1 MRKRSIRGKLLIG
14 VAAVQLIA
22 AIVATILVVHHE
34 RRYTFAM
41 LNASLVDRAAMLKAV
56 IEPPDAPI
64 DTAILHREL
73 LQLPRRDVYL
83 LTQAGGKVV
92 ASSGISTFDDSSP
105 YKPSYFIDESLN
117 GRRYRFFVEHGITL
131 FDEDAKDK
139 ADIPKLNLVYGAP
152 LGGAHETIQFVT
164 WAVIGTAFIIL
175 LFSLAAVSWVVRAG
189 MRPVVDLADR
199 AARIDA
205 NSWEWE
211 TQEEST
217 ETQELEPLS
226 RALQHLVE
234 RLRGAFERE
243 RQFSADAAHEM
254 KTAVAIVKS
263 TLQLTLERE
272 GEASDYRTG
281 VERALDDVDRM
292 QSLVTGMLQLAKV
305 EGLAGAAPSGPNSAD
320 VSEQIA
326 VAAHGLEPLL
336 EAREMN
342 VDVQEPSTAIVA
354 KLAAERLQLILKNLL
369 DNAIHYSPPGST
381 IHVTAH
387 GGNNVCTI
395 SIRDEGCGIEPEAMP
410 HIFERFYR
418 GDASR
423 SRESGGAGIGLAI
436 VHAAVRMA
444 GGTVVA
450 TSRPGAGSTFTVTL
464 PAGPTS

>member
-1 MRKRSIRGKLLIG
+1 
-14 VAAVQLIA
+14 
-22 AIVATILVVHHE
+22 
-34 RRYTFAM
+34 
-41 LNASLVDRAAMLKAV
+41 
-56 IEPPDAPI
+56 
-64 DTAILHREL
+64 
-73 LQLPRRDVYL
+73 
-83 LTQAGGKVV
+83 
-92 ASSGISTFDDSSP
+92 
-105 YKPSYFIDESLN
+105 
-117 GRRYRFFVEHGITL
+117 
-131 FDEDAKDK
+131 
-139 ADIPKLNLVYGAP
+139 
-152 LGGAHETIQFVT
+152 
-164 WAVIGTAFIIL
+164 
-175 LFSLAAVSWVVRAG
+175 
-189 MRPVVDLADR
+189 
-199 AARIDA
+199 
-205 NSWEWE
+205 
-211 TQEEST
+211 
-217 ETQELEPLS
+217 
-226 RALQHLVE
+226 
-234 RLRGAFERE
+234 
-243 RQFSADAAHEM
+243 M